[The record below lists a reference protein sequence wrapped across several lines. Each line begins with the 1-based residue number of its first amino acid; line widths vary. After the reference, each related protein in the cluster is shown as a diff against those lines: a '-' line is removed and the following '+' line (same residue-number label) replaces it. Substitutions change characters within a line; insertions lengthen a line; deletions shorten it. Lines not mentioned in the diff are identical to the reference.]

1 MSYVRERLG
10 NLSSATLG
18 LIILVAILVSMTF
31 SISIGTVDLPMSDV
45 YQVMINKILNLLHLG
60 GNPDYLHGIDYNIV
74 WTLRAPRVV
83 MAFLI
88 GAALAMAGVVMQATV
103 QNPLADPYILGM
115 SSGASFGA
123 TAAIACGLTATAI
136 RVSSNVSVAFFAFIG
151 SFVSSMAVLLLS
163 SAGGRTTSVKLV
175 LSGTIISSIFGAFSN
190 LIITL
195 FADAEDMQTI
205 TFWLL
210 GSFGGATWSKM
221 VIPGLAFLI
230 CLVYFV
236 TQIRILNVM
245 LTGDETATTLGID
258 LNRKRRLYVMFC
270 AVLTACAVCFCG
282 VIGFVG
288 LMIPHIVRGL
298 TGNNHWKLLPMSIL
312 VGGLFMIWADL
323 AARSILDS
331 GELPIGIITA
341 VCGAPIF
348 AYIMIK
354 KTYSFA

>member
-1 MSYVRERLG
+1 
-10 NLSSATLG
+10 
-18 LIILVAILVSMTF
+18 
-31 SISIGTVDLPMSDV
+31 
-45 YQVMINKILNLLHLG
+45 
-60 GNPDYLHGIDYNIV
+60 
-74 WTLRAPRVV
+74 
-83 MAFLI
+83 
-88 GAALAMAGVVMQATV
+88 
-103 QNPLADPYILGM
+103 
-115 SSGASFGA
+115 
-123 TAAIACGLTATAI
+123 
-136 RVSSNVSVAFFAFIG
+136 
-151 SFVSSMAVLLLS
+151 
-163 SAGGRTTSVKLV
+163 
-175 LSGTIISSIFGAFSN
+175 
-190 LIITL
+190 
-195 FADAEDMQTI
+195 
-205 TFWLL
+205 
-210 GSFGGATWSKM
+210 M

-323 AARSILDS
+323 TARSILDS